1 MKKNTATKQKII
13 ITTLFLLSSTVEART
28 CTSSTNSATIS
39 PTDII
44 LQKNL
49 PVGSPIGPSFS
60 TNQISTY
67 SCSGE
72 GSGERV
78 GFKAYGTYVK
88 ELDGASIYSTNI
100 EGIGYAI
107 FGIDNT
113 YCENRQAFVVNQGNL
128 MICGTSGAFSSFP
141 WKATLGVQLY
151 KYAEKTGSGSVDS
164 RTVGAFILKND
175 SMGWARPEVQVT
187 IDKFNIHT
195 VDCRLLNSSTS
206 VDMGSVNVTQFKGIG
221 THPADDNTKE
231 FSINTD
237 CSSGVKL
244 KFNITGNMFSS
255 EKGVL
260 NTTPG
265 EKNSQG
271 VGLQLL
277 YNDKPLPLGKDIEAG
292 GMVDGVNSLKIK
304 ARYYQIENK
313 IKPGIANSNAI
324 ITVTFY

>member
-1 MKKNTATKQKII
+1 
-13 ITTLFLLSSTVEART
+13 
-28 CTSSTNSATIS
+28 
-39 PTDII
+39 
-44 LQKNL
+44 
-49 PVGSPIGPSFS
+49 
-60 TNQISTY
+60 
-67 SCSGE
+67 
-72 GSGERV
+72 
-78 GFKAYGTYVK
+78 
-88 ELDGASIYSTNI
+88 
-100 EGIGYAI
+100 
-107 FGIDNT
+107 
-113 YCENRQAFVVNQGNL
+113 
-128 MICGTSGAFSSFP
+128 MICGSTGPFSFFP

-151 KYAEKTGSGSVDS
+151 KYAKKTGSGTVDS
-164 RTVGAFILKND
+164 RTVGAFILEND

-187 IDKFNIHT
+187 IDNFNIHT
-195 VDCRLLNSSTS
+195 IECRLLNSSTS

-277 YNDKPLPLGKDIEAG
+277 YNDKPLPLGKDIQAG
-292 GMVDGVNSLKIK
+292 KMVDGVNSLKMK
-304 ARYYQIENK
+304 ARYYQIGNK